1 VRHRAAAQQHEGM
14 CAVIAEGL
22 GSDDPA
28 RDGRAMAVMLDGVLL
43 DRLAHPPQGQD
54 VVVASLRWLLTPP
67 GTTTP

>member
-1 VRHRAAAQQHEGM
+1 MTRAAQVFWDM
-14 CAVIAEGL
+14 CAAIAEGL

-54 VVVASLRWLLTPP
+54 VMVASVRWLLT
-67 GTTTP
+67 GAAWAGGA